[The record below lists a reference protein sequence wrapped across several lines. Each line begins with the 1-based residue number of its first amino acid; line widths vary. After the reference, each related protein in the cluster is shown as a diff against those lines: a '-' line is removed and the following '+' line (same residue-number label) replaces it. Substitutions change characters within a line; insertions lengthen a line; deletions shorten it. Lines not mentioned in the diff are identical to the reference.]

1 MEGLVFALGRFAR
14 ELKQPILWLTDL
26 SQLGVV
32 DPTARE
38 LFAQFDRDFRSYSSK
53 WVRAGALV
61 TPSAVTRMAVSLHAA
76 LAGQPPY
83 PQRLFF
89 SRREAETWLLAQL

>member
-1 MEGLVFALGRFAR
+1 MDEELAFRLEPARDSREQQLVIANVL
-14 ELKQPILWLTDL
+14 E
-26 SQLGVV
+26 
-32 DPTARE
+32 
-38 LFAQFDRDFRSYSSK
+38 
-53 WVRAGALV
+53 
-61 TPSAVTRMAVSLHAA
+61 H